1 MNKKEIYLPF
11 ELEELY
17 EVIKILQE
25 KAQKKP
31 LYAKEIAEIYAKK
44 MINNSDPKLKSEL
57 ELAKVRSIIAVLNTL
72 FKEDLEEPKYNETE
86 GYSIHFVVKMQYKGA
101 YPFNYEKYK
110 QTIDDWIKYS
120 NQYDD
125 IIERLEKLE
134 AIVKKTDEKE

>member
-1 MNKKEIYLPF
+1 MEKKEIYLPF

-17 EVIKILQE
+17 KVIEILQE
-25 KAQKKP
+25 KAQNKP

-44 MINNSDPKLKSEL
+44 HKSEL

-72 FKEDLEEPKYNETE
+72 FKEDLRKPQYDREK
-86 GYSIHFVVKMQYKGA
+86 GYSIHFVEKMQYKGHPH
-101 YPFNYEKYK
+101 PFNYEKYK

-134 AIVKKTDEKE
+134 AIVKKTDEKK